1 MGGRGVHEGS
11 VALGRGA
18 VHVGAMLEQRH
29 DDIEMAFFLH
39 RRMQR
44 CDACGTRP
52 PPTAS
57 VLRNT

>member
-1 MGGRGVHEGS
+1 
-11 VALGRGA
+11 
-18 VHVGAMLEQRH
+18 MLEQSH
-29 DDIEMAFFLH
+29 DDIEMAFLLH

>member
-1 MGGRGVHEGS
+1 
-11 VALGRGA
+11 
-18 VHVGAMLEQRH
+18 MLEQRH

-44 CDACGTRP
+44 CDACGTRHP
-52 PPTAS
+52 HTAS